1 MLSFD
6 EFSYTILTLV
16 VGAFI
21 GSIIQTLQ
29 EKKAWADTR
38 KITYRLI
45 DNDLYYIGYSGNKA
59 FFQLIEIY
67 PKVAEFTKN
76 LQETHSPS
84 VNAWG
89 EYGVAAMELYYAIW
103 YPAKMLYED
112 RHGDS
117 HFSLTLTQYT
127 KIFYANTCKNIDNV
141 RSNIRVL
148 ISIPGDMKVKKA
160 CIRFE
165 QAATRL
171 SWTVNEYTKSGKS
184 PPIQSSL
191 KFLGEAMEL
200 CEALNETTAKP
211 GITDRLNKWWLTGK

>member
-1 MLSFD
+1 VLG
-6 EFSYTILTLV
+6 TVL
-16 VGAFI
+16 
-21 GSIIQTLQ
+21 GSIINIFVTNIK
-29 EKKAWADTR
+29 EKIEWADTR
-38 KITYRLI
+38 KVTYKLI
-45 DNDLYYIGYSGNKA
+45 ANDLYYIGYSGNKA
-59 FFQLIEIY
+59 FFQLIENY

-76 LQETHSPS
+76 LQETHSSPANS
-84 VNAWG
+84 RG
-89 EYGVAAMELYYAIW
+89 EYGVAAMELYYAMW

-127 KIFYANTCKNIDNV
+127 KIFYADTCKNIDNV

-171 SWTVNEYTKSGKS
+171 SWTVNEYTKLGKS
-184 PPIQSSL
+184 PSIRSSL
-191 KFLGEAMEL
+191 NFLGEAVEL

-211 GITDRLNKWWLTGK
+211 EITDRMNKWRLTGK